1 MKYGNSNQGSSVT
14 FSSASIYI
22 RDQQLR
28 PLEETVLRTGCI
40 LTRGHPLQGPAG
52 GLCEFVGVL
61 RFRGLQS
68 PPAFCQQGGIK

>member
-1 MKYGNSNQGSSVT
+1 MKYGNFNQGSSVA

-28 PLEETVLRTGCI
+28 TLEETVLRTGCI
-40 LTRGHPLQGPAG
+40 LTRGHPFQGPVG

-68 PPAFCQQGGIK
+68 PPAFGQQGGIK